1 MTSTDDFYALE
12 GVAEKALHYLK
23 DTDSEAAKLKANV
36 AYLDEH
42 RKIVKAQEF
51 LKCDGPIGIR
61 EQMAIASKAYEQ
73 AVLALQLG
81 TEQYEVV
88 KNRRF
93 SAEQQIEIWRSEN
106 ANRRK
111 GNV

>member
-23 DTDSEAAKLKANV
+23 DTDLEAAKLKANV

-51 LKCDGPIGIR
+51 LKSDGPIGIR
-61 EQMAIASKAYEQ
+61 EQLAIASPEYGQ

-81 TEQYEVV
+81 MEQYEVV
-88 KNRRF
+88 RNRRF
-93 SAEQQIEIWRSEN
+93 SAEQQIEIWRSNN
-106 ANRRK
+106 ANMRK